1 MLLNANRWGNPPPP
15 KNQVRENERGIAN
28 LRVNVRCVAT
38 AIEHQVWWRYG
49 TFKSL
54 WKWWRYNNLR
64 LPRRRKH
71 GDGQNVSGRR
81 APALDTPPCVW
92 KLRPVF
98 GVETWAE
105 DPRRPWSA
113 VLVFVVRK
121 QRESDSCQPPPP
133 RGCRLSG
140 QRTPSS

>member
-1 MLLNANRWGNPPPP
+1 
-15 KNQVRENERGIAN
+15 VRENERGIAN

-38 AIEHQVWWRYG
+38 AIEYQVWWRYG
-49 TFKSL
+49 TFKSS
-54 WKWWRYNNLR
+54 WKWDDIIIYICRDDA
-64 LPRRRKH
+64 KH

-92 KLRPVF
+92 ELRPVF

-105 DPRRPWSA
+105 DPRRPWCA

-121 QRESDSCQPPPP
+121 ERESNCRQPPPP

-140 QRTPSS
+140 PTNAIQLP